1 MEERQNEIRP
11 VQDRT
16 KKKTKESSESVA
28 EENRDRRMKAIADSG
43 RNQIE
48 GKRSFGWNEA
58 TTMRA
63 SICPRI
69 DIIDGVETDAKSHK
83 NTQGGDKSGRFI
95 RNSSCAENMMSV

>member
-48 GKRSFGWNEA
+48 GKRSFGWKEA

-63 SICPRI
+63 SICSRI
-69 DIIDGVETDAKSHK
+69 DIIDSVKTDAKSHEH
-83 NTQGGDKSGRFI
+83 TQG
-95 RNSSCAENMMSV
+95 